1 MGRVTRQHMR
11 VSTGIQ
17 GLDHILRGGLI
28 PRRAYSVYG
37 DPGAG
42 KTTLGLHFLSAG
54 AAIGETVL
62 MITFAQP
69 EDHIRADAASIGLA
83 IDPVKILDLTPPPEV
98 FSENQTY
105 DIFSPAEV
113 ERQPLT
119 AEISSAIRDAA
130 PARVFVDSFGQF
142 RTLAADVF
150 HYRRL
155 TQSFLHFVIRQGATV
170 LVACDDRDSAGD
182 VDGLIQLEF
191 TPQGRTIRILKFRGS
206 DFQPGH
212 HPMRLTS
219 SGLELT
225 LAAA

>member
-1 MGRVTRQHMR
+1 VGGVTPKSMR

-17 GLDHILRGGLI
+17 GLDHILRGGFI

-54 AAIGETVL
+54 AALGESAL
-62 MITFAQP
+62 MITFNQP
-69 EDHIRADAASIGLA
+69 EDHVRADAASVGLA
-83 IDPVKILDLTPPPEV
+83 IDRVNILDLTPPPEI

-113 ERQPLT
+113 EREPLT
-119 AEISSAIRDAA
+119 AEISKAIRDTA
-130 PARVFVDSFGQF
+130 PARVFVDSFGHL
-142 RTLAADVF
+142 RTLAADLF

-155 TQSFLHFVIRQGATV
+155 TQSFFQFVIRQGATV
-170 LVACDDRDSAGD
+170 LVACDDRECGGD
-182 VDGLIQLEF
+182 VDGMIHLEF

-206 DFQPGH
+206 DFSPGH
-212 HPMRLTS
+212 HPMRLTG